1 MTWFLIAM
9 IGPILWS
16 LVNVADQYLVKK
28 YSTEEQGSGGLV
40 LFSSLIGVFTAIAI
54 GIFTSGVFNI
64 PFLDKILLIVAGGLG
79 IAWVILYL
87 YTIEIEDIS
96 FIALWGAVVPVF
108 GYIFGYI
115 FLGET
120 LTVLQIIGSLIVISG
135 ILLVSIDFSSIK
147 RQIKWRGSLYM
158 IAVDIIIATAG
169 IIFKYITVEG
179 NFWVSSFWEYV
190 GLGLIGILIYIF
202 VPKFRK
208 EFQHMNKEGGFK
220 IFSLNI
226 VSEFMTIAGN
236 LFSNFAILLA
246 PIAMVYVV
254 ESFQPAIVLFLV
266 VMGTKFFPKIINE
279 KTDKAVLIPK
289 IIAIVVIMI
298 GTAFLFI

>member
-1 MTWFLIAM
+1 MTWFLFAM

-40 LFSSLIGVFTAIAI
+40 LFSSLIGVFIAIAI

-96 FIALWGAVVPVF
+96 FIALWAAVVPVF

-115 FLGET
+115 FLGER
-120 LTVLQIIGSLIVISG
+120 LTSLQIIGSLVVISG
-135 ILLVSIDFSSIK
+135 VLLVSIDFTSLK
-147 RQIKWRGSLYM
+147 RKIKWRASLYM

-190 GLGLIGILIYIF
+190 GLGLIGILIYVF
-202 VPKFRK
+202 VPKFRR
-208 EFQHMNKEGGFK
+208 EFKHMNKEGGIK

-266 VMGTKFFPKIINE
+266 VIGTKFFPQIINE
-279 KTDKAVLIPK
+279 KTNKAVLIPK
-289 IIAIVVIMI
+289 IIAIIVIII
-298 GTAFLFI
+298 GSIVLFT

>member
-1 MTWFLIAM
+1 MTWFLFAM

-40 LFSSLIGVFTAIAI
+40 LFSSLIGVFIAIAI

-96 FIALWGAVVPVF
+96 FIALWAAVVPVF
-108 GYIFGYI
+108 GYIFSYI
-115 FLGET
+115 FLGER
-120 LTVLQIIGSLIVISG
+120 LTSLQIIGSLVVISG
-135 ILLVSIDFSSIK
+135 VLLVSIDFTSLK
-147 RQIKWRGSLYM
+147 RKIKWRASLYM

-190 GLGLIGILIYIF
+190 GLGLIGILIYVF
-202 VPKFRK
+202 VPKFRR
-208 EFQHMNKEGGFK
+208 EFKHMNKEGGIK

-266 VMGTKFFPKIINE
+266 VIGTKFFPQIINE
-279 KTDKAVLIPK
+279 KTNKAVLIPK
-289 IIAIVVIMI
+289 IIAIIVIII
-298 GTAFLFI
+298 GSIVLFT